1 MGHSAAFAA
10 AVAND
15 VNELLGCW
23 LENDETPRLIVDDDH
38 GVVWHNEAALRM
50 IAGSTV
56 MGTHGGSLTLAD
68 PEQQV
73 RFRNQ
78 IHAQGENASHLLV
91 TGTDDEQIWIQ
102 FDRLTGGEG
111 RFCALTLR
119 NASAPIYADFR
130 TLFLLTAKED
140 AVLRQLLGG
149 AVADSIAASN
159 ETSLDT
165 VRSHIRSIYSKMN
178 VCSREALLAKASV
191 YRIT

>member
-1 MGHSAAFAA
+1 MGQIAAFAA

-15 VNELLGCW
+15 INGLLGCW
-23 LENDETPRLIVDDDH
+23 LENDGTPRLIVDDDH
-38 GVVWHNEAALRM
+38 AVVWHNDAALRM
-50 IAGSTV
+50 IAGSGV
-56 MGTHGGSLTLAD
+56 LEIHGGSLSLAD
-68 PEQQV
+68 PEQQA
-73 RFRNQ
+73 RFRSN
-78 IHAQGENASHLLV
+78 IHAQREGAAHLLV
-91 TGTDDEQIWIQ
+91 TGTNDEQIWIQ
-102 FDRLTGGEG
+102 FDRLSGNEG

-119 NASAPIYADFR
+119 NACAPIYADFR

-149 AVADSIAASN
+149 AVADSIAILN

-178 VCSREALLAKASV
+178 VGSREALLAKASV